1 MPYSLQ
7 SDKQANQ
14 GRTPAMHKV
23 SIRRH
28 IIDRVVARRGDVH
41 WFERLE
47 PASTALLVIDMQ
59 NTFCLPGAPGEVPL
73 SREIVPNINRLA
85 GRLRAIGVPIIWV
98 VHANSTSGGRTDWEV
113 FFNYVV
119 RNAEVRRRMAE
130 SLSPARQ
137 EVWKDLERRPEDPVV
152 VKNRYSALAHGASS
166 LERLLRNL
174 GVDTVL
180 VAGTKTNVCCDSTAR
195 DAMMLDFKS
204 VLLSDCCAALSDDEH
219 LAALETFI
227 QQFGD
232 VMSADEAL
240 ARLAPPLGAR
250 KTA

>member
-1 MPYSLQ
+1 
-7 SDKQANQ
+7 
-14 GRTPAMHKV
+14 MHKV

-41 WFERLE
+41 WFERLD

-73 SREIVPNINRLA
+73 AREIVPGINRLA
-85 GRLRAIGVPIIWV
+85 GRLRAIGVPVIWI
-98 VHANSTSGGRTDWEV
+98 VHANTVNAGHSDWEV
-113 FFNYVV
+113 FFNHVV
-119 RNAEVRRRMAE
+119 RNAEVRKRMAE

-137 EVWKDLERRPEDPVV
+137 EVWKDLERRPEDIVL
-152 VKNRYSALAHGASS
+152 VKNRYSALAHGAST
-166 LERLLRNL
+166 LERVLRNL
-174 GVDTVL
+174 GVDAVL

-204 VLLSDCCAALSDDEH
+204 VMLSDCCAALSDDEH

-232 VMSADEAL
+232 VMTADEAL
-240 ARLAPPLGAR
+240 ARLEAPAAAKKASHIR
-250 KTA
+250 

>member
-1 MPYSLQ
+1 
-7 SDKQANQ
+7 
-14 GRTPAMHKV
+14 MHNV

-47 PASTALLVIDMQ
+47 PAKTALLVIDMQ

-73 SREIVPNINRLA
+73 SRAIVPTM
-85 GRLRAIGVPIIWV
+85 GVPVIWV
-98 VHANSTSGGRTDWEV
+98 IHANNTTGGHTDWEV
-113 FFNYVV
+113 FFNHVV
-119 RNAEVRRRMAE
+119 RSPEVRRRMAE
-130 SLSPARQ
+130 SLSPSRQ
-137 EVWKDLERRPEDPVV
+137 EVWQELDRRPEDPVV
-152 VKNRYSALAHGASS
+152 VKNRYSALAHGAST
-166 LERLLRNL
+166 LERVLRNL

-204 VLLSDCCAALSDDEH
+204 VMLSDCCAALSDDEH
-219 LAALETFI
+219 LASLETFI

-232 VMSADEAL
+232 VMKADESVAVL
-240 ARLAPPLGAR
+240 SARPN
-250 KTA
+250 T

>member
-1 MPYSLQ
+1 
-7 SDKQANQ
+7 
-14 GRTPAMHKV
+14 MHQV

-41 WFERLE
+41 WFERLD
-47 PASTALLVIDMQ
+47 AAKTALLVIDMQ

-73 SREIVPNINRLA
+73 SREIVPNINRLSA
-85 GRLRAIGVPIIWV
+85 RLRAMGVPIIWV
-98 VHANSTSGGRTDWEV
+98 VHANNTTGGHTDWEV
-113 FFNYVV
+113 FFNHVV

-130 SLSPARQ
+130 SLSPSRQ
-137 EVWKDLERRPEDPVV
+137 EVWQDLERRPEDPVV
-152 VKNRYSALAHGASS
+152 VKNRYSALAHGAST

-204 VLLSDCCAALSDDEH
+204 VMLSDCCAALSDDEH
-219 LAALETFI
+219 LASLETFI

-232 VMSADEAL
+232 VMTADEAL
-240 ARLAPPLGAR
+240 ARLEPPVGAR

>member
-1 MPYSLQ
+1 
-7 SDKQANQ
+7 
-14 GRTPAMHKV
+14 MHKV

-41 WFERLE
+41 WFERLD
-47 PASTALLVIDMQ
+47 PAKTALLVIDMQ
-59 NTFCLPGAPGEVPL
+59 NTFCMPGAPGEVPL
-73 SREIVPNINRLA
+73 AREIVPNINGLA
-85 GRLRAIGVPIIWV
+85 ARLRTLGVPIIWV
-98 VHANSTSGGRTDWEV
+98 VHANNTSGGRTDWEV
-113 FFNYVV
+113 FFNHVV
-119 RNAEVRRRMAE
+119 RNADVRRRMAE

-152 VKNRYSALAHGASS
+152 VKNRYSALAHGAST

-174 GVDTVL
+174 GLDTVL

-204 VLLSDCCAALSDDEH
+204 VLVSDCCAALSDDEH
-219 LAALETFI
+219 LASLETFI

-232 VMSADEAL
+232 VMTADEAL
-240 ARLAPPLGAR
+240 ARLETPAGAR